1 MQINLMCRNCTILRE
16 DVTKYDLLE
25 ETQPL
30 FPVEI
35 DVIDCFVSFQYS
47 RMKDKT
53 VAKQLLNG
61 VADVETDGVA
71 NGTKTH
77 NDVRSCDGARKRIHS
92 NHSLSVGVVQ
102 EHEPIYDD
110 IPTRIQILTDWANIC
125 TFLGAI
131 LATLAMASMWNR
143 R

>member
-1 MQINLMCRNCTILRE
+1 
-16 DVTKYDLLE
+16 
-25 ETQPL
+25 
-30 FPVEI
+30 
-35 DVIDCFVSFQYS
+35 
-47 RMKDKT
+47 MKDET

-77 NDVRSCDGARKRIHS
+77 NDVRDCDGARKRIHG
-92 NHSLSVGVVQ
+92 NHSQSIGTVQ
-102 EHEPIYDD
+102 EHESVNDD